1 MQIEREAAYT
11 QFTMIV
17 ITGIRDI
24 HINSIH
30 EDGGHNL
37 ARNLAHVYHFYLF
50 GDRGRSGNMK
60 LPSLGNSRVPV
71 SIVSN
76 NTCNRVNS
84 RYCRHSRDRNLV
96 SILASIH
103 NSGRVREKIDNVFA
117 GFMVEENTQTD

>member
-76 NTCNRVNS
+76 NTCNIVNS
-84 RYCRHSRDRNLV
+84 RYCGHSRDCNLMSV
-96 SILASIH
+96 LARVR
-103 NSGRVREKIDNVFA
+103 NSGRVREKNR
-117 GFMVEENTQTD
+117 